1 MGTRRS
7 STSLTRSQVRPSQA
21 ICAVWL
27 IQSVD
32 AAVEPTAPQP
42 FVNTGNV
49 LRIGASGRPAK
60 IEASRS
66 YRTALRLQPRNYDV
80 LTSLAW
86 LDFSLVRIRVP
97 Y

>member
-1 MGTRRS
+1 M
-7 STSLTRSQVRPSQA
+7 
-21 ICAVWL
+21 WL
-27 IQSVD
+27 IQSVEQSH
-32 AAVEPTAPQP
+32 AAVEPTAPEP
-42 FVNTGNV
+42 FINTGNV
-49 LRIGASGRPAK
+49 LRIGTAGRPAK

-97 Y
+97 HYCACLTRSITAHALHCFEL